1 MNTRNTI
8 CFLGALL
15 FTGNAFCACIETTY
29 TLPKG
34 GNAAYDD
41 YLYPSTA
48 KYEKRNEGQ
57 TVRAYVCGQGYCA
70 VGEKL
75 RLKNA
80 ATGSGASRAD
90 AVYKC
95 VNVPDPDRTGY
106 GWQAADVDPYC
117 TVGNDKFQYNE
128 TLKLYE
134 YNNKYC
140 TEIDEIKKLADA
152 LNTTPVNIE
161 QNISTNVNVDITDVY
176 NITIRK
182 VKVNKRLTAADIK
195 KIQNLINKSE
205 TEIKKEMK
213 ELGAEVEELQ
223 SEIDALQREQFWNDL
238 VNGLQNAKLK
248 RLARQ
253 MSGVKS
259 QLKTKVNEEQ
269 VMELIGDVISD
280 MELTEEQVIQVKH
293 LIQDSAQK
301 TRLDINQI
309 NNKMH
314 SMNWRITKNEA
325 KIAWVRFCNNMRN
338 NSQDRQ
344 IQNLGDKLADMDA
357 EILSES
363 AIENLIEDE
372 IKNAKLNRTQLRQ
385 VKGYI
390 QDATRGLKVQ
400 LNKVSKRIDELGAE
414 VEELQSEIN
423 ALQREQFWD
432 DLVNGLQN
440 AKLKRLARQ
449 MSGVK
454 SQLKT
459 KVNEEQVM
467 ELIGDVIS
475 DMELTEEQVIQV
487 KHLIQDSAQK
497 TQLDINQINNK
508 MHSMNWRITKN
519 EAKIAWVRFCNN
531 MRNNSQDRQIKKL
544 GDKLADMDAEILSE
558 SDIENLIEVE
568 IKNTKL
574 NRTQLRQVKEYIQD
588 ATRGL
593 KVQLNKVSKR
603 IDELGDEVD
612 KVKSEL
618 TSVKVQAW
626 FDRLKNRF
634 VNDFQ
639 DEKIKHLG
647 NKLGNL
653 KKDVKDRP
661 TEDDVMNMIQNAI
674 DNAELSDTQLTQVKS
689 LINAEISSLGG
700 DIKKLRTRLDK
711 LSVRIGKLEV
721 RVWWNEI
728 QDKFQTLKIDKLDNK
743 MKSLQSQINDK
754 MNEDQIMDLIEQ
766 ALTDAT
772 LSNQQAKQVE
782 EIIRNAAEK
791 ANARMDRIDSR
802 LDILSGKIRRI
813 KYDILAL
820 KTKLALVNLEN
831 DARYKSLRNKNKKL
845 DKAIKKIDAEL
856 NDIEKQLDSTI
867 SREEAHALIQRA
879 VDDAATEMG
888 TDLNAEIQTTFNQIV
903 QDLNSVLA
911 GTIGEIENRL
921 TKIETDVTALQRANT
936 NLINDL
942 AGLQSLTKKQQT
954 QILLLHNEV
963 AEKTSATEVVAL
975 IMENTQSLNDAQ
987 RNDVLAMIVNYTRQL
1002 SSDQQAQ
1009 VNAMIASYVE
1019 PKLKR
1024 IDADMAKVRQQEIAR
1039 DKINSAMSVLNA
1051 FASGADVSVW
1061 KNAEGKF
1068 NTVRLASDAAAGVV
1082 LGTAGGLISNSII
1095 KKNQIKKGFDDVK
1108 CSVGGQIVSD
1118 YADEF
1123 VVGVQ

>member
-301 TRLDINQI
+301 TR
-309 NNKMH
+309 
-314 SMNWRITKNEA
+314 
-325 KIAWVRFCNNMRN
+325 
-338 NSQDRQ
+338 
-344 IQNLGDKLADMDA
+344 
-357 EILSES
+357 
-363 AIENLIEDE
+363 
-372 IKNAKLNRTQLRQ
+372 
-385 VKGYI
+385 
-390 QDATRGLKVQ
+390 
-400 LNKVSKRIDELGAE
+400 
-414 VEELQSEIN
+414 
-423 ALQREQFWD
+423 
-432 DLVNGLQN
+432 
-440 AKLKRLARQ
+440 
-449 MSGVK
+449 
-454 SQLKT
+454 
-459 KVNEEQVM
+459 
-467 ELIGDVIS
+467 
-475 DMELTEEQVIQV
+475 
-487 KHLIQDSAQK
+487 
-497 TQLDINQINNK
+497 LDINQINNK